1 MSLFKVYF
9 RRLLNILRNEVLVLP
24 SRVAL
29 LLGVLLLLALPF
41 MTQDFYVL
49 RVMILTAIFAIL
61 AGSWDLLSG
70 FTGQMNFGHAL
81 FFGVSAYV
89 TALLN
94 INLGL
99 PPWLSIPLGAVG
111 GVLAGL
117 VVGIPCLRLRGSY
130 LALTTLAFPIIL
142 MGLVFAFPGLTGGE
156 LGLSG
161 LSGLT
166 GSRIT
171 DYYLITGVMLLACLV
186 MWKITDSNTGIILHA
201 IREDELAAR
210 AAGINTTRYKLLA
223 FCLSG
228 FFAGIAG
235 GLYAHF
241 MRLAGPST
249 LEVSL
254 SFQVIIW
261 SVFGG
266 MVSIYGPVV
275 GVFILNPLM
284 EVLRGVQE
292 SFPGLPEMRMF
303 IFAGLV
309 LVTLLFMPEGL
320 VPWLRDRFETECPRC
335 KVRNS
340 RSRGRCRVCDAGLH
354 GEIQQAS
361 ASEAAEEIK
370 TGGDQP
376 TYLAKP
382 WLRFYPSHVPEF
394 MDIPTGSVPELFG
407 EAAKRFAGKNAL
419 IFYGTKISYKE
430 LHDLA
435 ERFAAALAG
444 LGVNKG
450 DRVALLLLNC
460 PQYVI
465 AYLGALKA
473 GAVVT
478 PVSPVYTS
486 QEVAHQLKDSG
497 ARVVVCQDILYD
509 NVEKAGVPLERV
521 ILTAV
526 DEYLP
531 SLKKMVAN
539 KLLQKA
545 YGGLQVPD
553 AAKVAQAGLLRFQE
567 LLKNA
572 PAQAPSVSIDP
583 QKDLAA
589 LPYTGGTT
597 GHPKAAMLTHR
608 NIVACQK
615 QALAFWEHKFKDGQE
630 TAIAF
635 LPLFHIYGQVVIMLT
650 GLMHGHTLVLF
661 TTPEMD
667 EILGAMERYD
677 ASAFYGVPTL
687 YEHLK
692 EYEKTDRVNWKRIKV
707 LVCGADTLQQ
717 TTVEGWER
725 RTGSHITQGY
735 GMTETCAVTHTN
747 PLERPKRGSFGLP
760 IPNVDA
766 AVVDVDSL
774 EFVPVGQVGELIVS
788 GPNVMQGYWQRPKDN
803 QESMVELHGRTWL
816 RTGDLVRMDEE
827 GYFHF
832 YDRKRDL
839 IKHRGYSVF
848 AKHVEEVLYSHP
860 QVKAAGVVG
869 VPDPKVGQLIK
880 AYVVCQ
886 AEARGKLSEEELMS
900 YCREKLAHY
909 KVPQIIEFR
918 GELPKTD
925 VGKVSR
931 RELRDQ
937 TEEA

>member
-1 MSLFKVYF
+1 MGLLKVYT

-29 LLGVLLLLALPF
+29 LVGVLFLLALPLI
-41 MTQDFYVL
+41 TQDYYFL

-61 AGSWDLLSG
+61 AASWDLLSG

-94 INLGL
+94 IDLGF
-99 PPWLSIPLGAVG
+99 PPILSIPLGAVG
-111 GVLAGL
+111 GVVAGL

-142 MGLVFAFPGLTGGE
+142 MGLVFAMPGLTGGE

-161 LSGLT
+161 LSRLS
-166 GSRIT
+166 GSRTT
-171 DYYLITGVMLLACLV
+171 DYYLITGVMLLCCLV
-186 MWKITDSNTGIILHA
+186 MWKITESNTGIILHA

-261 SVFGG
+261 AVFGG

-275 GVFILNPLM
+275 GVFLLNPLM

-292 SFPGLPEMRMF
+292 SFPALPEMRMF
-303 IFAGLV
+303 VFAGLV

-320 VPWLRDRFETECPRC
+320 VPWLKDLLETECPRC
-335 KVRNS
+335 KVRNA
-340 RSRGRCRVCDAGLH
+340 RSRGRCRVCDASLQG
-354 GEIQQAS
+354 QVQSS
-361 ASEAAEEIK
+361 APEETSE
-370 TGGDQP
+370 QP
-376 TYLAKP
+376 TAQAQEPSYLAKP
-382 WLRFYPSHVPEF
+382 WLAFYPPGVPEF
-394 MDIPTGSVPELFG
+394 MDIPTGSVPQLFDQ
-407 EAAKRFAGKNAL
+407 AAEKFGGQSAL
-419 IFYGTKISYKE
+419 IFYGTKISYQE
-430 LHDLA
+430 LKDLA
-435 ERFAAALAG
+435 ERFAAGLVG
-444 LGVNKG
+444 LGIKKG

-509 NVEKAGVPLERV
+509 NVEKTGLALDKV
-521 ILTAV
+521 IITAV

-531 SLKKMVAN
+531 AIKKMVAN

-545 YGGLQVPD
+545 YGGLSVPD
-553 AAKVAQAGLLRFQE
+553 AAKMAQAGLLGFQD
-567 LLKNA
+567 LIKQNQPLA
-572 PAQAPSVSIDP
+572 VPVSIDP
-583 QKDLAA
+583 QMDLAA

-597 GHPKAAMLTHR
+597 GHPKAAMITHR

-630 TAIAF
+630 TVIAF

-650 GLMHGHTLVLF
+650 GLMRGHTLVLF

-667 EILGAMERYD
+667 EILAAMERYD

-692 EYEKTDRVNWKRIKV
+692 EYEKTDRVDWKRVKV

-725 RTGSHITQGY
+725 RTKSHITQGY
-735 GMTETCAVTHTN
+735 GMTETAAVTHTN
-747 PLERPKRGSFGLP
+747 PLDRPKKGSFGLP
-760 IPNVDA
+760 IPNIDA
-766 AVVDVDSL
+766 AVVDVETL
-774 EFVPVGQVGELIVS
+774 EFMPVGQVGELLVS

-803 QESMVELHGRTWL
+803 LETMIQLHGRTWL
-816 RTGDLVRMDEE
+816 RTGDLVSMDQE

-832 YDRKRDL
+832 FDRKRDL

-886 AEARGKLSEEELMS
+886 AEARGKLSEEELMC

-931 RELRDQ
+931 RELREQ